1 MKLLLENW
9 RENLKENQEYQIY
22 CDMDGVL
29 VDFEQGTVDYITEKI
44 KAGEAEDLR
53 LAIKREYITKGD
65 LSGAGKN
72 QDIRDY
78 MYKELENHAQF
89 WEDLPWMPN
98 GRRLWAA
105 IAPYGPNILTTPMG
119 NKEDPK
125 SGYGSRIGK
134 QAWIDKNLVEEMAMP
149 PKEIFMSR
157 EKYRWANKNSILID
171 DFTKN
176 TIPWGDHKGIALLY
190 RWDEIEKTLSRL
202 RELGL

>member
-98 GRRLWAA
+98 GQRLWAA
-105 IAPYGPNILTTPMG
+105 LAPHNPNILTTPMG
-119 NKEDPK
+119 
-125 SGYGSRIGK
+125 YGSEIGK
-134 QAWIDKNLVEEMAMP
+134 QAWIDKNLNPP
-149 PKEIFMSR
+149 PKKVFMSR

-176 TIPWGDHKGIALLY
+176 TIPWDDHKGIALLY

-202 RELGL
+202 RELGFETN